1 MEQVAY
7 DLNRLRSLAVSD
19 TGFVFD
25 PRTGQSFTVN
35 SSGLIVLKS
44 LKDGLSVPA
53 IQQLLKD
60 SLDAGYGMEDDV
72 ESFLQ
77 VLVELGLTTN
87 GEPA

>member
-1 MEQVAY
+1 VEQIPC

-44 LKDGLSVPA
+44 LKDGLSVRA
-53 IQQLLKD
+53 ICQLLEET
-60 SLDAGYGMEDDV
+60 LEAGHGVEDDL

-77 VLVELGLTTN
+77 VLVELGLTSA
-87 GEPA
+87 EPA